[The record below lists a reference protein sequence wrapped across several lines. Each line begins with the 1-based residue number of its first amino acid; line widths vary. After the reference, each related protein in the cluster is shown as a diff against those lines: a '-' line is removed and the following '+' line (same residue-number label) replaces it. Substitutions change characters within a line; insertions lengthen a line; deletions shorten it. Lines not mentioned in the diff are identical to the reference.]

1 MMLGWF
7 LKRMIG
13 WWATA
18 AADPILAIW
27 TDCNVRKLQTQFA
40 NLNFPIR
47 LPITQRRKLFVAHKI
62 DSFDTPRNLN
72 LLGHGFIALNKCI
85 PLLFDNQL
93 GSWSHLS
100 DSRRVLITH
109 VSSVNTQTIKNN
121 RLPWY
126 FRLDGYCIQYFYQ
139 CRPTDISWYPANDR
153 TSKRF
158 SIFLDLCVK
167 KQDFYQSNSR
177 YYTQILMLN
186 AIKCTF
192 CLSY

>member
-1 MMLGWF
+1 MSENCKHNLQ
-7 LKRMIG
+7 
-13 WWATA
+13 
-18 AADPILAIW
+18 IW
-27 TDCNVRKLQTQFA
+27 ISLSVFQLLREGSYSLHTKLIVLTHWEISTCCIQSFFA
-40 NLNFPIR
+40 P
-47 LPITQRRKLFVAHKI
+47 T
-62 DSFDTPRNLN
+62 
-72 LLGHGFIALNKCI
+72 NKYI

-100 DSRRVLITH
+100 DPRRVLITH

-126 FRLDGYCIQYFYQ
+126 FRLVRYCIQNFYH
-139 CRPTDISWYPANDR
+139 CRPTDISWYRANDR

-158 SIFLDLCVK
+158 SIFLDLCVR